1 MDIFETIRNSIAIR
15 RAAEHYGIQVR
26 HDGFAN
32 CPFHNDHHPSMK
44 LYKDHYHCFACGAH
58 GDVTALIAQLLS
70 LSQFD
75 AAKQL
80 VTDFNIPYEFTY
92 DKYPAKVRTYE
103 KKALTPEA
111 TYNTTDKL
119 ISLLSDY
126 ISILEEQKLRY
137 TPDSA
142 EEELHPLYVESMNQ
156 LPQCQYYLDI
166 LRKGSDA
173 ERNEL
178 ISSERRFFY
187 ELRARCRQP
196 RMAV

>member
-1 MDIFETIRNSIAIR
+1 MNIFKTVRNSIAIR
-15 RAAEHYGIQVR
+15 QAAELYGMQIR
-26 HDGFAN
+26 RDGFTN
-32 CPFHNDHHPSMK
+32 CLFHNDRHPSMK

-58 GDVTALIAQLLS
+58 GDVTALSARLLG

-80 VTDFNIPYEFTY
+80 LTDFNIPYEFTH
-92 DKYPAKVRTYE
+92 DKNPAKRRE
-103 KKALTPEA
+103 KTLPPEM
-111 TYNTTDKL
+111 TYNPTDKL

-137 TPDSA
+137 IPDNA
-142 EEELHPLYVESMNQ
+142 GEELHPLYVESMNQ

-166 LRKGSDA
+166 LRKGSDD

-178 ISSERRFFY
+178 ICNERRFFY
-187 ELRARCRQP
+187 ELSARCRQS